1 MSRPIPVTRPFPHIA
16 DHIIK
21 PVAVRLEASDRRRAG
36 MTVLIAVVY
45 RKETLPGICD
55 RLALGIVSVRIIV
68 LTVAAA
74 ARGELPLRLGRNFAS
89 APMRIGKRILVGN
102 MYNGVIFPAR
112 YRAAGAGRLMPV
124 RTGNVLPPLRDTAAA
139 GDFCRCDKN
148 YRA

>member
-1 MSRPIPVTRPFPHIA
+1 MARSVPVARPFPHVA
-16 DHIIK
+16 DHVVE
-21 PVAVRLEASDRRRAG
+21 PVTVRRETPDRRRTG
-36 MTVLIAVVY
+36 MIVFIAVEY
-45 RKETLPGICD
+45 REETLPGICD
-55 RLALGIVSVRIIV
+55 RLSMRIVSVRIIV

-139 GDFCRCDKN
+139 GD
-148 YRA
+148 

>member
-1 MSRPIPVTRPFPHIA
+1 MARPIPVARPLPHIA
-16 DHIIK
+16 DHVVE
-21 PVAVRLEASDRRRAG
+21 PVAVRLEATNRRGSG

-74 ARGELPLRLGRNFAS
+74 ARGELPLCFGRNFAS
-89 APMRIGKRILVGN
+89 TPMRIGKRILVGN

-112 YRAAGAGRLMPV
+112 YRAAGAGRL
-124 RTGNVLPPLRDTAAA
+124 
-139 GDFCRCDKN
+139 
-148 YRA
+148 